1 MRYSGKHLISPC
13 LMAIAVGVII
23 TAMEWPFKTALFPLI
38 VSIFILFGAMAEFL
52 LNLFGSEEIASKQ
65 GAVDFQL
72 SEDIDQALATRRT
85 LLAFAWIIGFF
96 LLIILLGFP
105 IAVPLMVF
113 LFLKVQAKEKW
124 GISLLLTGLALVF
137 FFGLFGWLL
146 NTPFSEGWIFEG
158 LKMLGLG

>member
-1 MRYSGKHLISPC
+1 MRFSGKHFVSPC
-13 LMAIAVGVII
+13 LMVVAVGVMI
-23 TAMEWPFKTALFPLI
+23 TAIKWPFKTALFPTI
-38 VSIFILFGAMAEFL
+38 VSVFIFFGAMAEFL
-52 LNLFGSEEIASKQ
+52 LNFFESKDIVTKQ

-85 LLAFAWIIGFF
+85 LLGFAWIIGFF
-96 LLIILLGFP
+96 LLILLFGFL

-113 LFLKVQAKEKW
+113 LFLKVQAKERW

-137 FFGLFGWLL
+137 FYGLFIWLL
-146 NTPFSEGWIFEG
+146 SIPFSVGWILEG